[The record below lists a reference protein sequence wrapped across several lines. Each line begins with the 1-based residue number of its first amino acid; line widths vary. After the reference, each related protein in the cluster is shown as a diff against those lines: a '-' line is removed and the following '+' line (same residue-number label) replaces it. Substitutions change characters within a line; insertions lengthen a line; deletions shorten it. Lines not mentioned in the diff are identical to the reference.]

1 MSTKTPVV
9 TGDQLIRVLR
19 RIGFRI
25 STVVGSHHVL
35 RHADGRSTSVPVHAG
50 RTLKRGTLAAV
61 LHDADMTPD
70 DLRRLL

>member
-9 TGDQLIRVLR
+9 TGDRLIRVLR
-19 RIGFRI
+19 RIGFRV

-35 RHADGRSTSVPVHAG
+35 RRPDGRSTSVPVHAG
-50 RTLKRGTLAAV
+50 RTLKRGTLAAI
-61 LHDADMTPD
+61 LADADMTAD